1 MIAGGIGITPI
12 MAMIAELKRRRADFH
27 LHYCSRAPERTAFRE
42 ELSLLAAI
50 GRATFHYDGGDPAK
64 GLDVSALLKDPP
76 PGTHLYYCGPAGLM
90 DAVARAATHWPPR
103 TVHCEYFK
111 GPAAAIPE
119 MVGED
124 LPFRVRLAKSGG
136 EYEVRADESIA
147 RALRRH
153 GVKVDTSCE
162 LGYCGTCLTRYLAG
176 EPDFRDQILRP
187 ADRERFVLT
196 CCTRAKGELLE
207 LDL

>member
-1 MIAGGIGITPI
+1 
-12 MAMIAELKRRRADFH
+12 
-27 LHYCSRAPERTAFRE
+27 
-42 ELSLLAAI
+42 
-50 GRATFHYDGGDPAK
+50 
-64 GLDVSALLKDPP
+64 
-76 PGTHLYYCGPAGLM
+76 M

-103 TVHCEYFK
+103 TVHSEYFK
-111 GPAAAIPE
+111 GPAAATPE

-124 LPFRVRLAKSGG
+124 RAFRVRLAKSGG

-147 RALRRH
+147 RALRRN

-162 LGYCGTCLTRYLAG
+162 LGYCGTCLTPYVAG

-187 ADRERFVLT
+187 SDRKRYVLT
-196 CCTRAKGELLE
+196 CCTRAKGDILE